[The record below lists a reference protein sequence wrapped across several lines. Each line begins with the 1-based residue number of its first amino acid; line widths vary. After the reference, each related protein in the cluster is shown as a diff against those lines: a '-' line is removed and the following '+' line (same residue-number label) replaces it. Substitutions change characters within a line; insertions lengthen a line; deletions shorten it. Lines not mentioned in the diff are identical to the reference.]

1 MNINKVKKTTIIKTI
16 EKSGCDLLKNK
27 LEGDETK
34 EEIIEYLQECKC
46 PILKKKFSGIE

>member
-1 MNINKVKKTTIIKTI
+1 MNIHQVKKNTLIATI
-16 EKSGCDLLKNK
+16 EKSGCDMLKGK

-34 EEIIEYLQECKC
+34 EEIVEYLKECDC